1 MEYYHQS
8 GFKTLKSPTWWTNI
22 TSQGLEYYDTHVY
35 QPGDTEFSD
44 EVIRWIKTAIL
55 MATNVKIETSWWNPD
70 PWLPVKINGPKAL
83 FELIRNNVKNNVKY
97 PHLTLEL
104 VQKFVKIFPGLLDK
118 LREQEYE
125 DLSLT
130 GLTQTEQIAQ
140 KIKVESEINQIKK
153 AAIESNF
160 KPRQE
165 AWSNQLTSFES
176 QLEPNQNDAELKGAE
191 ERKDEATVLLPKKEP
206 AAIQATVQLVRDEMA
221 KLQNEKA
228 AEILQSERAHEEK
241 QKELREELEKANAD
255 LEAERLADER
265 ESVRQ
270 KNQKKEEQ
278 IEEFKNYVSQRGK
291 NETPKLQKEQNFP
304 TRRRLWFSWS
314 SRVPANVSKSEQV
327 SKPQNVLV
335 RFIAQVHRN
344 GSFTDES
351 FQVLNNAILNL
362 NHNLPNAESEETKQ
376 FWEEVTKKLQP
387 RDGKNK
393 LISKLEQ
400 FMDDFNVSQLL

>member
-1 MEYYHQS
+1 M
-8 GFKTLKSPTWWTNI
+8 
-22 TSQGLEYYDTHVY
+22 
-35 QPGDTEFSD
+35 
-44 EVIRWIKTAIL
+44 
-55 MATNVKIETSWWNPD
+55 
-70 PWLPVKINGPKAL
+70 
-83 FELIRNNVKNNVKY
+83 KY